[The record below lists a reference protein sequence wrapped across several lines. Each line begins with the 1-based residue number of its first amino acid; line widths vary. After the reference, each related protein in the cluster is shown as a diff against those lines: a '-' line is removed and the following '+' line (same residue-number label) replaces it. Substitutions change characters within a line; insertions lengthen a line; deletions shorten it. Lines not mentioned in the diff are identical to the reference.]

1 MPDSVDYSNWGKL
14 KRRLEQAA
22 QRKLENNSGGVCI
35 VSLCVLMDATG
46 QPLQWAEPSVT
57 KVEPANRCD
66 LLRVMAGEV
75 S

>member
-1 MPDSVDYSNWGKL
+1 MTDAQDFSPWGKL

-22 QRKLENNSGGVCI
+22 QRKLTNNSAGHVVVSVCI
-35 VSLCVLMDATG
+35 LMDAHG

-66 LLRVMAGEV
+66 ILRVLAGDTE
-75 S
+75 